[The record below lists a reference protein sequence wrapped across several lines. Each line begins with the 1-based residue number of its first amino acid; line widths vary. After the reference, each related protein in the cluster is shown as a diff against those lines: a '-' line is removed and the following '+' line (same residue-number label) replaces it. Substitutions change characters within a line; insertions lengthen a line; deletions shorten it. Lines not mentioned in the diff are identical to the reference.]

1 MSDDGEYIARGDLV
15 VDKKNLSTIP
25 LPPDDVMKS
34 AFLTAIKYRTVKS
47 ALRAYDSCVQELVSI
62 KESQA
67 SFNRAQLEESRTIMM
82 LEDADKIHQMDS
94 DIRDA
99 NALRASETLEQL
111 KHEAYL
117 AEKERHVERYNVN
130 AQHSELMNQTIEKP
144 ETTSQAD
151 KEKKEWMEAQLFK
164 NSREQQIADEIRKEH
179 NLSDEEEAR
188 LAELV
193 AKLSSNPVD

>member
-1 MSDDGEYIARGDLV
+1 MSDDGEYIARGELV

-179 NLSDEEEAR
+179 NLSDKEEAR